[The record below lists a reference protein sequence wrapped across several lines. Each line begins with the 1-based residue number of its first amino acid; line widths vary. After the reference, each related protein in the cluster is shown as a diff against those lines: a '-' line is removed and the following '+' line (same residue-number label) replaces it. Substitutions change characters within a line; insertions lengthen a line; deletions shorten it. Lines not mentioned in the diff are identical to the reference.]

1 MIMRRWIRV
10 TWAAAPRP
18 APAVD
23 GVACS
28 PLAAP
33 IARLRAPA
41 AIPVRTR
48 CQSRGFWTQAR
59 AQSLIAVDLA

>member
-41 AIPVRTR
+41 ACGVVARQR
-48 CQSRGFWTQAR
+48 SRMPTAT
-59 AQSLIAVDLA
+59 AP